1 MVGVIV
7 GVMVGVMVGVTV
19 GITVGVTTGDG
30 LISASTF
37 LTFRKPFS
45 RERS

>member
-7 GVMVGVMVGVTV
+7 GVMVGVMV

-30 LISASTF
+30 LISAYTF
-37 LTFRKPFS
+37 LTVRKPFS